1 MKFICSQLALS
12 KALNTVSKAVSTRTT
27 IPILKGILMTVKNDR
42 LILTASDL
50 DLSIETTME
59 VSDAEEGSVVVSAKL
74 FGDIIRRLPNA
85 PIKAELDDKNNLGI
99 SCLSS
104 DFSIVALPADEFP
117 SIGTVKEEESLFIQR
132 EALKELIKKTTFSAS
147 IDEKKGILTGC
158 LLEMKENELVMAAL
172 DGFRMAVATEAVG
185 ETASRN
191 IVVPA
196 RILNE
201 ISKLISESIQEEKIT
216 ILLDEKKMEIKTADT
231 RVISRLM
238 EGDFIKYAD
247 IIPKNYKTRCVLE
260 RGEML
265 NSIER
270 ASLLAKEGKNSLI
283 KVHIEEGFMEI
294 TSRSEEGNV
303 REKIS
308 CETEGE
314 ELVIGFNSKYIA
326 DVLKALDEEEIV
338 FEMTSSTSPCLIKPL
353 EGNAFLYLVLP
364 VRIAAN

>member
-1 MKFICSQLALS
+1 
-12 KALNTVSKAVSTRTT
+12 
-27 IPILKGILMTVKNDR
+27 
-42 LILTASDL
+42 
-50 DLSIETTME
+50 
-59 VSDAEEGSVVVSAKL
+59 
-74 FGDIIRRLPNA
+74 
-85 PIKAELDDKNNLGI
+85 
-99 SCLSS
+99 
-104 DFSIVALPADEFP
+104 
-117 SIGTVKEEESLFIQR
+117 
-132 EALKELIKKTTFSAS
+132 
-147 IDEKKGILTGC
+147 
-158 LLEMKENELVMAAL
+158 MKEKQLVMAAL

-185 ETASRN
+185 EAASRN

-238 EGDFIKYAD
+238 EGEFIKYAD
-247 IIPKNYKTRCVLE
+247 IIPKSHKTRCVLD

-270 ASLLAKEGKNSLI
+270 ASLLAKEGKNNLI
-283 KVHIEEGFMEI
+283 KVHIEEGSMEI

-314 ELVIGFNSKYIA
+314 EMVIGFNSKYIA

-353 EGNAFLYLVLP
+353 EGDAFLYLVLP
-364 VRIAAN
+364 VRIAAS

>member
-1 MKFICSQLALS
+1 MKFICSQLALA

-27 IPILKGILMTVKNDR
+27 IPILKGILLTVQKEH

-50 DLSIETTME
+50 DLSIETTVE
-59 VSDAEEGSVVVSAKL
+59 VNDAEEGSVVVSARL

-85 PIKAELDDKNNLGI
+85 PVKVDMDEKNNLRI

-117 SIGTVKEEESLFIQR
+117 SIGSVKEEESLLIQK

-158 LLEMKENELVMAAL
+158 LLEMKEKEVVMVSL
-172 DGFRMAVATEAVG
+172 DGFRMAVATEKIA
-185 ETASRN
+185 EKAKRN

-201 ISKLISESIQEEKIT
+201 INKLIGESIQEEEIT
-216 ILLDEKKMEIKTADT
+216 VLLDEKKMEIKTADT

-238 EGDFIKYAD
+238 EGEFIKYAD
-247 IIPKNYKTRCVLE
+247 IIPKNYKSRCVLE
-260 RGEML
+260 RAEML

-270 ASLLAKEGKNSLI
+270 ASLLAKEGKNNLI
-283 KVHIEEGFMEI
+283 KVHLQEGTLEI

-303 REKIS
+303 REQLS

-314 ELVIGFNSKYIA
+314 EIVIGFNSKYIA
-326 DVLKALDEEEIV
+326 DVLKAVGEEEVV
-338 FEMTSSTSPCLIKPL
+338 FEMSGSTSPCLIKPL

-364 VRIAAN
+364 VRIAAS

>member
-1 MKFICSQLALS
+1 MKFICSQPALS
-12 KALNTVSKAVSTRTT
+12 KSLNIVSKAVSTRTT
-27 IPILKGILMTVKNDR
+27 IPILKGILLTVKNNE

-50 DLSIETTME
+50 DLSIETRME
-59 VSDAEEGSVVVSAKL
+59 VSSGEEGAVVVSAKL

-85 PIKAELDDKNNLGI
+85 PIKAELDEKNNLFI

-117 SIGTVKEEESLFIQR
+117 AIGSVNKEESLSIKK

-158 LLEMKENELVMAAL
+158 LLEMKEKELVMAAL
-172 DGFRMAVATEAVG
+172 DGFRMAVATETV
-185 ETASRN
+185 EQTTKRN

-201 ISKLISESIQEEKIT
+201 ISKLISESIQEDE
-216 ILLDEKKMEIKTADT
+216 ILIMLDEKKMEIKTPQT

-238 EGDFIKYAD
+238 EGEFIKYGD
-247 IIPKNYKTRCVLE
+247 IIPKTYKTRCVLD

-270 ASLLAKEGKNSLI
+270 ASLLAKEGKNNLI
-283 KVHIEEGFMEI
+283 KVRIEQGSLEI

-303 REKIS
+303 REQIS
-308 CETEGE
+308 CETEGD

-326 DVLKALDEEEIV
+326 DVLKAVEEEEVV
-338 FEMTSSTSPCLIKPL
+338 FEMTSSTSSCLIKPM

-364 VRIAAN
+364 VRIAAS